1 MSVKR
6 GGLVQKRGRW
16 TSIFERKKRVRRTST
31 FERKKKVMEAGERME
46 NIRRQE

>member
-1 MSVKR
+1 
-6 GGLVQKRGRW
+6 VQKRGRW
-16 TSIFERKKRVRRTST
+16 TSIFERKKRVRWTSI